1 MKKLNFEV
9 IKKIDYILI
18 FLLAVFV
25 IITLSVKTCKSNI
38 KVDSIFIPQN
48 LDEGIISYITEN
60 QIGDYEYPLLLIR
73 NDIPKENLLHILDY
87 YYLNMQLNQ
96 INIYNHNVTKTLNGQ
111 PYKKQWAQI
120 DSSGV
125 ITVQNDDNFKL
136 VYDPDHP
143 DAIKDNCPEKGYV
156 RYPEINIEWE
166 LSELN
171 RNVDLYNTFVSYGN
185 KVYPSVLLE
194 KINNNFDELLKQQY
208 GKQKF

>member
-25 IITLSVKTCKSNI
+25 IITLSVKTYKSNI

-125 ITVQNDDNFKL
+125 ITVQDDDNFKL

-194 KINNNFDELLKQQY
+194 KINNNFDELLKQ
-208 GKQKF
+208 